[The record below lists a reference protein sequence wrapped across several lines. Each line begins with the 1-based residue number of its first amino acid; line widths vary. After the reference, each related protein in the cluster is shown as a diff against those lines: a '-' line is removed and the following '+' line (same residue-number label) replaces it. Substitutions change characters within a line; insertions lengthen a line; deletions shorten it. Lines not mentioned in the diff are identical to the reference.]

1 MGWQTLSLPKRSETF
16 KRSIHKSIC
25 RIGVRQPIIFRRV
38 QNPSLVSVVPTELF
52 CWASHLPFRRVQ
64 NPSLVSV
71 VPTELFCWASHL
83 PFRRV
88 QNPSL
93 VSVVPTEL
101 FCWASHLPFRR
112 VQTRR

>member
-1 MGWQTLSLPKRSETF
+1 MACQYKSCMTFLRNFSYKGERFCSVLSN
-16 KRSIHKSIC
+16 H
-25 RIGVRQPIIFRRV
+25 RV
-38 QNPSLVSVVPTELF
+38 QNPSLVSVIPTELF
-52 CWASHLPFRRVQ
+52 CWAL
-64 NPSLVSV
+64 
-71 VPTELFCWASHL
+71 HL